1 MFWGMEEERF
11 REAFKDKELNELSF
25 EGKSGIGRLAGIRIK
40 NMDEINRL
48 PPCLLKGSRI
58 LSPISK
64 A

>member
-11 REAFKDKELNELSF
+11 REGFKDKELNELSF
-25 EGKSGIGRLAGIRIK
+25 EGKSGIGRLAGKRIK